1 MVRKYEINRADAD
14 KRGRFSPGEIWQAE
28 CTNRK
33 RAVLILGV
41 GETFCTTL
49 MLSEDPPEG
58 DVEVASITDNHGIRY
73 YSRPGM
79 INYRFFEAMMGK
91 MGDVD
96 DKDMAVVRKM
106 AARIMGIEQETEKKP
121 EPQEDDTALERERDF
136 YKEEYLRLVDRF
148 VGRSKK

>member
-1 MVRKYEINRADAD
+1 MVRKYDIKSADID
-14 KRGRFSPGEIWQAE
+14 QRSRFAPGEIWQAE
-28 CTNRK
+28 CTNRQ

-58 DVEVASITDNHGIRY
+58 DVEVVCITDNHGIRY

-91 MGDVD
+91 MSDAD

-106 AARIMGIEQETEKKP
+106 AARIMGIAQEPEKGQ
-121 EPQEDDTALERERDF
+121 EPQKGDSALERERDF
-136 YKEEYLRLVDRF
+136 YKEEYLRLIERF
-148 VGRSKK
+148 VGRGKK

>member
-1 MVRKYEINRADAD
+1 MVRKYEINRADVD

-28 CTNRK
+28 CTNRM

-79 INYRFFEAMMGK
+79 INYRFFKDMMGK
-91 MGDVD
+91 IGDAD
-96 DKDMAVVRKM
+96 AKDMAVVRKM
-106 AARIMGIEQETEKKP
+106 AARIMGIAQEPEKEQE
-121 EPQEDDTALERERDF
+121 PQKGDSALERERDF
-136 YKEEYLRLVDRF
+136 YKEEYLRLIERF
-148 VGRSKK
+148 VGRGEE